1 MRDDLSDSDFLF
13 CSNTAGCSI
22 VDSQPKQKQQIYIGD
37 AGNEVV
43 LKKNILKKKLL
54 RLDES
59 NIVII

>member
-1 MRDDLSDSDFLF
+1 MRDDLSDPDFLF

-43 LKKNILKKKLL
+43 LKKNILKKNYS
-54 RLDES
+54 D
-59 NIVII
+59 